1 MASWIEIDRVRK
13 DPAAFKPLAKRLLKD
28 PSFERSEFADDFLEN
43 IINWKRDELTTRQ
56 GEILLELR
64 DEAEIHYEFKGLSIP
79 ILIDKCFANRFD
91 LDDGDRQRIQRLRES
106 GKRYVTGGQ
115 MGWFKR
121 ICKQLDEME
130 SMVHGALTLL
140 RGLAFFTPSGLGIQD
155 LGYLAFLKGLG
166 VRHALDVGAAFVV
179 VKRSKE
185 IFWIII
191 GYLLLARHAWR
202 PSSDGKGDVHGAA
215 GNA

>member
-1 MASWIEIDRVRK
+1 LCTALVASRRQFNGARDMASWIEIDRVRK

-64 DEAEIHYEFKGLSIP
+64 DKAEIHYEFKGLSIP

-91 LDDGDRQRIQRLRES
+91 LDAGDRQRIQRLRES

-121 ICKQLDEME
+121 ICKQLNEME
-130 SMVHGALTLL
+130 RYM
-140 RGLAFFTPSGLGIQD
+140 
-155 LGYLAFLKGLG
+155 
-166 VRHALDVGAAFVV
+166 
-179 VKRSKE
+179 
-185 IFWIII
+185 
-191 GYLLLARHAWR
+191 
-202 PSSDGKGDVHGAA
+202 
-215 GNA
+215 

>member
-1 MASWIEIDRVRK
+1 LVASRRQFNGARDMASWIEIDRVRK

-91 LDDGDRQRIQRLRES
+91 LDDGDRQRIQRLRQS

-121 ICKQLDEME
+121 ICKQLNEME
-130 SMVHGALTLL
+130 SYM
-140 RGLAFFTPSGLGIQD
+140 
-155 LGYLAFLKGLG
+155 
-166 VRHALDVGAAFVV
+166 
-179 VKRSKE
+179 
-185 IFWIII
+185 
-191 GYLLLARHAWR
+191 
-202 PSSDGKGDVHGAA
+202 
-215 GNA
+215 

>member
-1 MASWIEIDRVRK
+1 MHRIGCVASRQFNGARDMASWIEIDRVRK

-28 PSFERSEFADDFLEN
+28 PSFERSGFADDFLES

-91 LDDGDRQRIQRLRES
+91 LDDGDRQRIQRLRQS

-121 ICKQLDEME
+121 ICKQLNEME
-130 SMVHGALTLL
+130 SYM
-140 RGLAFFTPSGLGIQD
+140 
-155 LGYLAFLKGLG
+155 
-166 VRHALDVGAAFVV
+166 
-179 VKRSKE
+179 
-185 IFWIII
+185 
-191 GYLLLARHAWR
+191 
-202 PSSDGKGDVHGAA
+202 
-215 GNA
+215 